1 MAPVEWPLSV
11 PPGVSR
17 RSPKVWLREASV
29 MITRVRVRIAL
40 AILAIV
46 LGSLLSGCGRP
57 DPVGS
62 HEAHAKAELL
72 GQDPMFRSPL
82 DGVPPLWGIPLLEEA
97 HVSDGWGGAPSHYP
111 TKDAQIWRDAAFGP
125 DLRTFTELVT
135 YAAGHGVGSFGPPTC
150 SYSATGAPIIWYVGG
165 WKQYGDWVAGMT
177 LSAMPGQSQID
188 ADMGMGDDRR
198 GTVAQFAASAK
209 ATAKDNEKYAN
220 APHISTTCPAA
231 AVRVLLSLTQ
241 RIQTKSTPSLAVA
254 PSTTPSGS
262 DTTPSGVSFEELRR
276 LNLRYADRDPF
287 SGDGPGILKDQA
299 RVRAALKVLAKPTE
313 ANFRA
318 ALIGSGFSSN
328 NIGTSNNAVR
338 MAGVAFAVTADGGCI
353 FGSSYEGVLTVDVGG
368 YINDGGCLASYG
380 H

>member
-1 MAPVEWPLSV
+1 M
-11 PPGVSR
+11 
-17 RSPKVWLREASV
+17 
-29 MITRVRVRIAL
+29 RVRIAL
-40 AILAIV
+40 TILAIV

-62 HEAHAKAELL
+62 HEAHAKVELL

-82 DGVPPLWGIPLLEEA
+82 AGVPPLWGIPMLEEA
-97 HVSDGWGGAPSHYP
+97 YVSQGLGGAPSSYP
-111 TKDAQIWRDAAFGP
+111 TKDSQIWRDAAFGP
-125 DLRTFTELVT
+125 DLKTFTKLVT
-135 YAAGHGVGSFGPPTC
+135 YAAGHGVSSFGPPTC
-150 SYSATGAPIIWYVGG
+150 SNSATGAPIMWSVVG
-165 WKQYGDWVAGMT
+165 WKQYGDWVAGMILYAT
-177 LSAMPGQSQID
+177 PGQSQID
-188 ADMGMGDDRR
+188 ANMGMGDDQR

-220 APHISTTCPAA
+220 APHISTTCPADA
-231 AVRVLLSLTQ
+231 IRLLLSLTQ
-241 RIQTKSTPSLAVA
+241 RIQTKSTPSLPIA
-254 PSTTPSGS
+254 PSTTQTGS
-262 DTTPSGVSFEELRR
+262 NTTPSGVSFEELRR

-299 RVRAALKVLAKPTE
+299 RVRAALKALTKPTE

-318 ALIGSGFSSN
+318 ALVESGFSSN